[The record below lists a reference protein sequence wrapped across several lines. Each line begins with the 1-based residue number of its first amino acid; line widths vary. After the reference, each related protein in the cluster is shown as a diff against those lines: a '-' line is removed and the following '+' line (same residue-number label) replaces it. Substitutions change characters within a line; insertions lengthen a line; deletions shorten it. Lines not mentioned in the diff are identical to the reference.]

1 LIEKLAM
8 PAGIVTDAGK
18 PPGPGGK
25 VGVTVRLTGMS
36 VAAGAVRVNISV
48 RTLPATEHRKLDKAG
63 EAGLT
68 PGVTV
73 APGLTVIV
81 MVSDAVPP

>member
-1 LIEKLAM
+1 M
-8 PAGIVTDAGK
+8 PAGIVTDAGR
-18 PPGPGGK
+18 PGF

-48 RTLPATEHRKLDKAG
+48 RMLRVTEHWKLDKAA

-73 APGLTVIV
+73 APGSTVIV
-81 MVSDAVPP
+81 MVSEAAPP

>member
-1 LIEKLAM
+1 M

-18 PPGPGGK
+18 PPGF

-36 VAAGAVRVNISV
+36 ASAGAVRVNISV
-48 RTLPATEHRKLDKAG
+48 MMLCAMEHWKLDKTA

-68 PGVTV
+68 VGVTV
-73 APGLTVIV
+73 APGSTVIV
-81 MVSDAVPP
+81 MVSEAAPP

>member
-1 LIEKLAM
+1 MSARLTPPADAVTVNVPPPPAGATELIEKLAM

-18 PPGPGGK
+18 PPGPGGG

-48 RTLPATEHRKLDKAG
+48 RT
-63 EAGLT
+63 
-68 PGVTV
+68 
-73 APGLTVIV
+73 
-81 MVSDAVPP
+81 